1 MWLSSHEFWWHT
13 WKIYRLCS
21 TAEYNQKKLSK
32 LPRTCMNP
40 FRHQLSM
47 LFWLMLLKCLR
58 PKLWRNSGK
67 TVQNVQFHVQLVLKD
82 KCSFA
87 LKFRILSGSLFWT
100 KKVYIFTLTL
110 FDVEAATQNGIL
122 LPKLF
127 WPWEKNVLVIKK
139 IFWNLRLKA
148 GNLQK
153 FWDH

>member
-13 WKIYRLCS
+13 WKMYRLCS

-47 LFWLMLLKCLR
+47 LFWLLLKCLR

-82 KCSFA
+82 KRSFA
-87 LKFRILSGSLFWT
+87 LKFRILSGTLFWT
-100 KKVYIFTLTL
+100 KKVYTLEPKFIFLHCCVYQL
-110 FDVEAATQNGIL
+110 FDAEAATRNGIL

-127 WPWEKNVLVIKK
+127 WPTVRKK
-139 IFWNLRLKA
+139 LF
-148 GNLQK
+148 
-153 FWDH
+153 